1 MNPLFEQLN
10 GPNSLMG
17 QFQSFMQN
25 PIGYLIEKKINIPQQ
40 YMNDPHQAVNYLISS
55 GQMDQQT
62 LNNLRTKAGQMGFK
76 F

>member
-10 GPNSLMG
+10 GPNSIMG
-17 QFQSFMQN
+17 QFQSFMSN

-40 YMNDPHQAVNYLISS
+40 YMNDPQQAVNYLISS

-62 LNNLRTKAGQMGFK
+62 LNNLRARAGQMGFK

>member
-10 GPNSLMG
+10 GPNSFMG
-17 QFQSFMQN
+17 QFQSFMSN

-40 YMNDPHQAVNYLISS
+40 YMNDPQQAVNYLISS

-62 LNNLRTKAGQMGFK
+62 LNNLRARAGQMGFK

>member
-62 LNNLRTKAGQMGFK
+62 LNSLRTKAGQMGFK

>member
-25 PIGYLIEKKINIPQQ
+25 PIGYLIEKKINIPQE

-55 GQMDQQT
+55 GQMEQQT
-62 LNNLRTKAGQMGFK
+62 LNNLRAKAGQMGFK

>member
-10 GPNSLMG
+10 GPNSFMG
-17 QFQSFMQN
+17 QFQRFMQN
-25 PIGYLIEKKINIPQQ
+25 PIGYLIEKKIKIPQQ
-40 YMNDPHQAVNYLISS
+40 YANDPHQAVDYLISS

-62 LNNLRTKAGQMGFK
+62 LNNLRARAGQMGFK

>member
-25 PIGYLIEKKINIPQQ
+25 PIGYLVSKKINIPQE

-62 LNNLRTKAGQMGFK
+62 LNNLRVRAGQMGFK

>member
-10 GPNSLMG
+10 GPSSLMG
-17 QFQSFMQN
+17 QFQSFMRN

-40 YMNDPHQAVNYLISS
+40 YMNDPQQAVNYLISS

-62 LNNLRTKAGQMGFK
+62 LNNLRARAGQMGFK

>member
-62 LNNLRTKAGQMGFK
+62 LNNLRAKAGQMGFK

>member
-17 QFQSFMQN
+17 QFQSFMSN

-40 YMNDPHQAVNYLISS
+40 YMNDPQQAVNYLISS

-62 LNNLRTKAGQMGFK
+62 LNNLRARAGQMGFK

>member
-17 QFQSFMQN
+17 QFQSFMSN

-55 GQMDQQT
+55 GQM
-62 LNNLRTKAGQMGFK
+62 GFK

>member
-25 PIGYLIEKKINIPQQ
+25 PIGYLIQKKINIPQE

-62 LNNLRTKAGQMGFK
+62 LNNLRARAGQMGFK

>member
-17 QFQSFMQN
+17 QFQSFMRN

-40 YMNDPHQAVNYLISS
+40 YMNDPQQAVNYLISS

-62 LNNLRTKAGQMGFK
+62 LNNLRARAGQMGFK

>member
-55 GQMDQQT
+55 GVLVT
-62 LNNLRTKAGQMGFK
+62 CLINLRKGFCQKASSSF
-76 F
+76 

>member
-62 LNNLRTKAGQMGFK
+62 LNNLRARAGQMGFK

>member
-25 PIGYLIEKKINIPQQ
+25 PIGYLISKKINIPQE
-40 YMNDPHQAVNYLISS
+40 YMNDPHQAVNYLMSS

-62 LNNLRTKAGQMGFK
+62 LNSLRAKAGQMGFK

>member
-25 PIGYLIEKKINIPQQ
+25 PIGYLVSKKINIPQE

-62 LNNLRTKAGQMGFK
+62 LNNLRARAGQMGFK